1 MGPRLTQCRV
11 CRAEAYLRTKWHL
24 DLILC
29 SRLAIRRPKIG
40 GSAPFGE
47 GARSHLAQSRL
58 G

>member
-29 SRLAIRRPKIG
+29 SRLAIIDGRK
-40 GSAPFGE
+40 
-47 GARSHLAQSRL
+47 L
-58 G
+58 GDPPLLGRGLGPI